1 MNSRMR
7 GVYKRGNIFWIAYK
21 AGPRVIRESTGSSD
35 RKLAIG
41 ALDKRRAEV
50 FEGRWVGRARDV
62 RTPLSE
68 AIQEFMTVYSKP
80 RKVSSRDDQIIL
92 NRLQAFIGPNGC
104 LQD

>member
-1 MNSRMR
+1 MR
-7 GVYKRGNIFWIAYK
+7 GIYRRGNIYWIAYK
-21 AGPRVIRESTGSSD
+21 AAARVIRESTGSSD

-50 FEGRWVGRARDV
+50 FEGRWVGRVRDV

-80 RKVSSRDDQIIL
+80 RKASSRDDQIIL
-92 NRLQAFIGPNGC
+92 NRLQAFMEPLVCPLIRER
-104 LQD
+104 